1 MAPNSS
7 PIVVSLGG
15 NALLP
20 DRSGGSIEQQF
31 RVTETSMTEV
41 VRLLR
46 LGQRVV
52 LTHGNGPIVG
62 NILIRNEAAA
72 SIVPPTPLYICGA
85 DSQGGIGLMAQQ
97 VLRNLLRQADLALEV
112 ATVVTQVVVDPSDP
126 GFQHPSKPI
135 GPFYSEAEAR
145 ALERDRGWTVIE
157 DCGRGWRRVV
167 PSPDPLRIV
176 EIASIRAL
184 IDAGHVVIAAGG
196 GGVPV
201 VESSPGIYRGVEA
214 VIDKD
219 LASVVL
225 ARAVGAHRLVIVTSV
240 DRVALD
246 YNTPRQCELET
257 LTVDDAWRYLEAGQ
271 FPAGSMGPKILGA
284 IRFLEGGGEE
294 VLITSPAKL
303 GEAFAGR
310 AGTRI
315 VR

>member
-1 MAPNSS
+1 VASSLS

-15 NALLP
+15 NALIP
-20 DRSGGSIEQQF
+20 DPSGGSIEQQF
-31 RVTETSMTEV
+31 KVTETSMTEV

-46 LGQRVV
+46 DGRRVV

-72 SIVPPTPLYICGA
+72 AIVPPTPLFICGA
-85 DSQGGIGLMAQQ
+85 DSQGGIGYMAQQ
-97 VLRNLLRQADLALEV
+97 VLRNLLHRAGLAIEV
-112 ATVVTQVVVDPSDP
+112 ATVVTQMVVDAADP
-126 GFQHPSKPI
+126 GFGHPSKPI
-135 GPFYSEAEAR
+135 GPFYSESEAR
-145 ALERDRGWTVIE
+145 VLEREREWTMIE

-167 PSPDPLRIV
+167 PSPQPRRIV

-184 IDAGHVVIAAGG
+184 VDAGHVVIAAGG

-201 VESSPGIYRGVEA
+201 VEEPAGIYRGVEA

-225 ARAVGAHRLVIVTSV
+225 AQAVGAKRLVIVTSV
-240 DRVALD
+240 DRVSLD
-246 YNTPRQCELET
+246 YRTPRQREIES
-257 LTVDDAWRYLEAGQ
+257 LTVAEAKGHLEAGQ
-271 FPAGSMGPKILGA
+271 FPPGSMGPKILGA
-284 IRFLEGGGEE
+284 IRFLEAGGED

-310 AGTRI
+310 HGTRI